1 MIREI
6 VFVRKLFRDELGA
19 NCGENTKD
27 MIEKA
32 GDKSIEPTRDSGS
45 FSFVQ
50 WFFFGL
56 DEQSCSIVDVV
67 SALIRTRLW
76 PKYFECSWKKTKDIC
91 INNYVY
97 LFSFSFSAFQ
107 IHMCTHRTTTGNK
120 IEANQ
125 CCLLA
130 DHSHG
135 SRIDPIYTLT

>member
-67 SALIRTRLW
+67 SALIRTRL
-76 PKYFECSWKKTKDIC
+76 
-91 INNYVY
+91 
-97 LFSFSFSAFQ
+97 
-107 IHMCTHRTTTGNK
+107 
-120 IEANQ
+120 
-125 CCLLA
+125 
-130 DHSHG
+130 
-135 SRIDPIYTLT
+135 